1 MSKAQTPDNFRDA
14 INLFE
19 HALSLDPQSV
29 EVQTHLAFAL
39 ALRVTIFMTD
49 SAMIDL
55 ARAEGLIDQALA
67 ASPGISHAHY
77 VKGTVLRLTNR
88 WEQATGEFEM
98 ARSLNPNSANALQ
111 GLGWCKL
118 YSGLLDEVI
127 PVGEQAIRLSP
138 REPGIGF
145 RYLLIGSAHLLRSH
159 TDEAIV
165 WLEKARSALPSVPV
179 VRGRLAA
186 AYALKG
192 ETEGAAAELAEARR
206 LACDAFSSIARL
218 KAGGVLGDV
227 FTSIARSKSGG
238 ASGVPN
244 MRAVLEATY
253 FAGLRLAGM
262 PEE

>member
-1 MSKAQTPDNFRDA
+1 MSKAQTPENFRDA

-19 HALSLDPQSV
+19 RALSLDPQSV
-29 EVQTHLAFAL
+29 EAQTHLAFAL

-49 SAMIDL
+49 SAVTDL

-67 ASPGISHAHY
+67 ASPGISYAHY
-77 VKGTVLRLTNR
+77 VKGSLLRLSNR
-88 WEQATGEFEM
+88 WDQATGEFET

-118 YSGLLDEVI
+118 YAGLLDEVI
-127 PVGEQAIRLSP
+127 PLGEQAIRLSL

-145 RYLLIGSAHLLRSH
+145 RYLLIGSAYLLRSH

-186 AYALKG
+186 AYALRG
-192 ETEGAAAELAEARR
+192 DTEGAATELAEARR
-206 LACDAFSSIARL
+206 LAGDAFSSIARL
-218 KAGGVLGDV
+218 KANGVVGDV
-227 FTSIARSKSGG
+227 FTSIARSRSDG
-238 ASGVPN
+238 ASGVPH

-253 FAGLRLAGM
+253 FAGLRKAGM
-262 PEE
+262 PEG